1 MLIDLNNTNF
11 CKNIRYL
18 RKKNYLSQRALA
30 ELSGISLW
38 MLRRIEEASDPP
50 AVDDYV
56 VRRLCQIF
64 GLSVETLFHAR
75 FPIPEEDRI
84 DSK

>member
-50 AVDDYV
+50 AVEDRV
-56 VRRLCQIF
+56 VKRFREIF

-75 FPIPEEDRI
+75 FPAPEEEGI